1 MSADDFR
8 DEFERIEDESAEAMA
23 RIIAWL
29 AAAVTATWATAVFWY
44 LPDIINRI

>member
-8 DEFERIEDESAEAMA
+8 DEFERIEDEAVAKMA
-23 RIIAWL
+23 RLVAW
-29 AAAVTATWATAVFWY
+29 AAVALTATWAAAVFWY